1 MTAQRLPHRR
11 EAITEEL
18 ECAEC
23 GEALIT
29 DDGEPRA
36 CACVRDAEA
45 ERWREFREGR

>member
-1 MTAQRLPHRR
+1 MTAQRLPHGR

-45 ERWREFREGR
+45 EHRWEMDDGR